1 LIVLVNPSLA
11 ATCRDHHPRHI
22 VQGGPTT
29 LAMIEIGTG
38 IETETG
44 TGIGIGRRPAIEEG
58 ITTQITAV
66 EGEEG
71 VLGDVDEV
79 EGIEMTVE
87 GVILG
92 V

>member
-1 LIVLVNPSLA
+1 M
-11 ATCRDHHPRHI
+11 
-22 VQGGPTT
+22 T

-44 TGIGIGRRPAIEEG
+44 TGIGIGRHPAIEEG

-66 EGEEG
+66 EGEEE

-79 EGIEMTVE
+79 EAIETIVG